1 MVAKQPRT
9 RRSVEPEEES
19 SASVDLA
26 EANVGWVIARRVRE
40 CRTALGLTVE
50 QLADRSGISKGML
63 SKVEN
68 SQASPS
74 LGTLVKLA
82 AATSVP
88 LTSFFRGLEE
98 EHGAVLVKAGQGLDI
113 VRRGSRAGH
122 HYQSL
127 GGVRGA
133 QRLMEPL
140 LVTLTDKSEVFPLF
154 QHDGVEFLYV
164 LQGVVEYGFGAERY
178 ELHPGDALQFDG
190 EVAHGPTRLVKTPVR
205 FLSITAHGHPPGT
218 ESNTVH

>member
-1 MVAKQPRT
+1 MVAKQSQT
-9 RRSVEPEEES
+9 RRQPEVEVPGVEAPPS
-19 SASVDLA
+19 LDLA

-40 CRTALGLTVE
+40 CRTELGLTVE

-63 SKVEN
+63 SKIEN
-68 SQASPS
+68 AQASPS

-113 VRRGSRAGH
+113 VRKGSRAGH

-133 QRLMEPL
+133 QKLMEPL
-140 LVTLTDKSEVFPLF
+140 LVTLTDRSEVFPLF
-154 QHDGVEFLYV
+154 QHSGVEFIYMLE
-164 LQGVVEYGFGAERY
+164 GIVEYGFGADRY

-190 EVAHGPTRLVKTPVR
+190 EVAHGPTRLVRTPIR
-205 FLSITAHGHPPGT
+205 FLSVIAHGTTGRR
-218 ESNTVH
+218 